1 MSVAYQRISTASIAD
16 IIFYDPAAERRA
28 DSLDV
33 KWDDYFQ
40 VASQDILYELE
51 FSWYPKYVETA
62 VGAWYYKNNSKSKL
76 VSAFN
81 PELLIL
87 NNQTLIQLD
96 TFKAIELFYQSL
108 VTDISNINEVDLTN
122 YKFARKRYSD
132 AWTKA
137 IQLSNFYDLNSDGE
151 ITKLEENYL
160 QDTSY
165 MTGNRRFF

>member
-1 MSVAYQRISTASIAD
+1 MSVQYQRISTASIAD

-33 KWDDYFQ
+33 KWDEYFQ

-62 VGAWYYKNNSKSKL
+62 VGAWYYKNNSNGKL
-76 VSAFN
+76 ISAFD
-81 PELLIL
+81 PTKLITSS
-87 NNQTLIQLD
+87 QTLIQLD

-108 VTDISNINEVDLTN
+108 VTDISNINEVDLAN
-122 YKFARKRYSD
+122 YKFSKKRYSD
-132 AWTKA
+132 TWVKA
-137 IQLSNFYDLNSDGE
+137 VQLSNFYDLNLDGE

-160 QDTSY
+160 QDTAY
-165 MTGNRRFF
+165 MTGTRRFF